1 LGEVSHAKTEC
12 NNEENI
18 SDPGYNVPK
27 AESTPGDKHQELVE
41 LEKGDSL
48 REGKENKI

>member
-1 LGEVSHAKTEC
+1 VGEVSHAKTEC
-12 NNEENI
+12 NNEEDI
-18 SDPGYNVPK
+18 SDPGHNIPK

-48 REGKENKI
+48 RKRKENKI